1 MARMLAF
8 ATLAIQMWTATAKEE
23 EEEEEEVDPST
34 QAATVMIILSIMIA
48 FSIAFE
54 TAQEKLVSNVRSEA
68 PNLMPVVDSLFAE
81 LTLLGFIGL
90 SLFIFDK
97 LELVKGLSEDMFHE
111 EGAIG
116 ELCESV
122 HMALF
127 LVMVIF
133 MGNVIL
139 LVQFGVKIA
148 GEWESWEGEFCPSP
162 PPSRAQP
169 RAKLRSAHSAPV

>member
-1 MARMLAF
+1 MARGDVSRMLSF
-8 ATLAIQMWTATAKEE
+8 ATLAVQLWTATAKEEE

-139 LVQFGVKIA
+139 LVQFGK
-148 GEWESWEGEFCPSP
+148 PQP
-162 PPSRAQP
+162 QPQP
-169 RAKLRSAHSAPV
+169 RPRPQPQPQP